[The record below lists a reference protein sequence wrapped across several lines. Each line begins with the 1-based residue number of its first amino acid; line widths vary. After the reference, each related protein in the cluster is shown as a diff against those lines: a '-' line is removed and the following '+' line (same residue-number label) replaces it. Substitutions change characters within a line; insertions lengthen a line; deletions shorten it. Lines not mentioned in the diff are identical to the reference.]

1 MPGLSMSMSVRE
13 HRWYTEAVA
22 ARKKSEMP
30 DFQGWV
36 QLFLHILVL
45 H

>member
-1 MPGLSMSMSVRE
+1 MPRLSTSVRE

-22 ARKKSEMP
+22 TREELEMP

-36 QLFLHILVL
+36 QLFVHTLVL